1 MEDLQVQKERLT
13 HALFVVEIILAEMGL
28 DMHEDVQDAY
38 TALAVAVDEVVN

>member
-13 HALFVVEIILAEMGL
+13 HALFVVQIILAEMGL

-38 TALAVAVDEVVN
+38 TALTAALDEVVN